1 MTMTNDTSWYSHV
14 AVPVLVLLFAKPVME
29 FCRRSAYWGRPKRP
43 EDEVFRLFGGGE
55 RVEAALRFL
64 AKTYDVPLGFLRPDD
79 VFTKEGPLWKYDS
92 WTESGGQEDLGDY
105 LVAHGKTDIPQT
117 WTLRDFV
124 QWYVES
130 EQTGQDAEPQEERCR
145 A

>member
-1 MTMTNDTSWYSHV
+1 MTNDTSWYSYV
-14 AVPVLVLLFAKPVME
+14 AVPVLGLLFAKPVME

-43 EDEVFRLFGGGE
+43 EDEVFRLFGDGE

-92 WTESGGQEDLGDY
+92 WTESGGQEDLNDY

-130 EQTGQDAEPQEERCR
+130 GQTEQEAASQEERCR